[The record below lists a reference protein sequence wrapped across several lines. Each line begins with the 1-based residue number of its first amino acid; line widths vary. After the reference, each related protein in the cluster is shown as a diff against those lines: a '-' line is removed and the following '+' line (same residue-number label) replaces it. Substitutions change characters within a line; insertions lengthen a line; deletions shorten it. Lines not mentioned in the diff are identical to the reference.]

1 MTEMGSSD
9 TRGDEHTLTQ
19 IVTMRCKPEHEQEF
33 VELATSIVQTVHEQE
48 PGTILYALHKHP
60 SDAHTYVW
68 VERYGHAEAL
78 RAHMAAP
85 YIADAVAKLP
95 NWLSAPPELQELRQ
109 VMPS

>member
-48 PGTILYALHKHP
+48 PGTILYAP
-60 SDAHTYVW
+60 PQTPVRCAYIRVGGEVRPCGGVAGAH
-68 VERYGHAEAL
+68 GSAL
-78 RAHMAAP
+78 YRGRRRQAAQL
-85 YIADAVAKLP
+85 AVRTP
-95 NWLSAPPELQELRQ
+95 GAPGTTA
-109 VMPS
+109 SGA